1 MKENKIGV
9 LGCGWLGF
17 PLAKDLIKQ
26 GFKVKGSTTNKEK
39 IKSLEKENIDPCLL
53 YTSDAADE

>member
-26 GFKVKGSTTNKEK
+26 GFKVKGSTTV
-39 IKSLEKENIDPCLL
+39 S
-53 YTSDAADE
+53 YTHLRAHET